1 MISSALGK
9 EASDPNGRSIQRS
22 ASTGSSKSTHISINQ
37 LTVNMA
43 YDNGAPRQ
51 MMDVTSLNLT
61 CATCGKPITE
71 LPFMPQMNPDGTPAR
86 PVYCKEHKPQRKDF
100 SPRGRF

>member
-1 MISSALGK
+1 MIFLPHWEKRPQIRVDGQTFRIDRVL
-9 EASDPNGRSIQRS
+9 EVDPSYQSN
-22 ASTGSSKSTHISINQ
+22 

-43 YDNGAPRQ
+43 YESGAPRP

-100 SPRGRF
+100 RPRGRF